1 MKKYDLL
8 KVLGITFAIIVLIS
22 WVVPAGIYSN
32 GSFTS
37 LDATNPIGLFDLVN
51 IPLLVFNNFTE
62 FGLLLLAIG
71 GFYGVLNVTGVYPK
85 LVDNVADRWNKKE
98 KKFLIITTVV
108 LSLLSSVIGLINVL
122 FILVPFFAAILLKLG
137 YKKIHA
143 FAATVGALLVGQI
156 GTILGSDV
164 WGYVNV
170 IFSSIDENFSMFTL
184 ILIRAVLWVITT
196 VLYALIISKALR
208 LENVKEVKSTKK
220 NSKTETKEEVKV
232 DIPLYKKSETKK
244 DTFPLVIIFII
255 MFVIL
260 IVGTYKWDYT
270 FPIEAFATIHE
281 QIVEFEINGYPLL
294 NNIFGNISQL
304 GQWTN
309 YTIIFVLIIASLI
322 ISWLYSIR
330 FNETLDGFVK
340 GAKEMLAPA
349 IYALLSCAVF
359 AAMLSLSTNFVYVIV
374 EQFAGEEFSLMGT
387 LASSIVTSFT
397 YNVFPQ
403 SINSFIGFFSDL
415 AVGELS
421 VVAFIFQTM
430 FGLISLIAPTS
441 IFLVAGLAYLEIPY
455 RDWMKYIWKFALV
468 VLGIIIVVS
477 FIAIALI

>member
-1 MKKYDLL
+1 M
-8 KVLGITFAIIVLIS
+8 
-22 WVVPAGIYSN
+22 
-32 GSFTS
+32 
-37 LDATNPIGLFDLVN
+37 
-51 IPLLVFNNFTE
+51 
-62 FGLLLLAIG
+62 
-71 GFYGVLNVTGVYPK
+71 
-85 LVDNVADRWNKKE
+85 
-98 KKFLIITTVV
+98 
-108 LSLLSSVIGLINVL
+108 
-122 FILVPFFAAILLKLG
+122 
-137 YKKIHA
+137 
-143 FAATVGALLVGQI
+143 
-156 GTILGSDV
+156 
-164 WGYVNV
+164 
-170 IFSSIDENFSMFTL
+170 
-184 ILIRAVLWVITT
+184 
-196 VLYALIISKALR
+196 
-208 LENVKEVKSTKK
+208 
-220 NSKTETKEEVKV
+220 
-232 DIPLYKKSETKK
+232 
-244 DTFPLVIIFII
+244 
-255 MFVIL
+255 
-260 IVGTYKWDYT
+260 
-270 FPIEAFATIHE
+270 
-281 QIVEFEINGYPLL
+281 
-294 NNIFGNISQL
+294 
-304 GQWTN
+304 
-309 YTIIFVLIIASLI
+309 I

>member
-270 FPIEAFATIHE
+270 FQIEAFATIHE